1 MRVEQEKKTGN
12 VESVTLEQVPMEER
26 KSWADVAM
34 IQAGIMICV
43 PSLMLGGI
51 LAESMP
57 MSQAIWSGVIG
68 YAVIVALMIF
78 CGIMGSDLGVP
89 TCVVASGVFGKT
101 GIIKA
106 DLCIIYDL
114 HDRLVCSAERCLWLC
129 IFQSDRSKHRSK
141 NPDSGI
147 NGCVGNNHAGY
158 SCIWNQCSG

>member
-1 MRVEQEKKTGN
+1 MEQEKKTGN

-78 CGIMGSDLGVP
+78 LWNH
-89 TCVVASGVFGKT
+89 GK
-101 GIIKA
+101 
-106 DLCIIYDL
+106 
-114 HDRLVCSAERCLWLC
+114 
-129 IFQSDRSKHRSK
+129 
-141 NPDSGI
+141 
-147 NGCVGNNHAGY
+147 
-158 SCIWNQCSG
+158 

>member
-1 MRVEQEKKTGN
+1 
-12 VESVTLEQVPMEER
+12 MEER

-89 TCVVASGVFGKT
+89 TCVVASGVFGKQ
-101 GIIKA
+101 GSSKLI
-106 DLCIIYDL
+106 
-114 HDRLVCSAERCLWLC
+114 SALFM
-129 IFQSDRSKHRSK
+129 ISK

>member
-1 MRVEQEKKTGN
+1 MEQEKKTGN

-89 TCVVASGVFGKT
+89 TCVVASGVFGKQ
-101 GIIKA
+101 GSSKLI
-106 DLCIIYDL
+106 
-114 HDRLVCSAERCLWLC
+114 SALFMISMIGWFAVQMCLWLC

>member
-89 TCVVASGVFGKT
+89 TCV
-101 GIIKA
+101 
-106 DLCIIYDL
+106 YDL

>member
-1 MRVEQEKKTGN
+1 MRVEQEKKQEMWNLSHWNRFRWKREKG
-12 VESVTLEQVPMEER
+12 
-26 KSWADVAM
+26 WADVAM

-89 TCVVASGVFGKT
+89 TCVVASGVFGNR
-101 GIIKA
+101 
-106 DLCIIYDL
+106 D
-114 HDRLVCSAERCLWLC
+114 H
-129 IFQSDRSKHRSK
+129 QS
-141 NPDSGI
+141 
-147 NGCVGNNHAGY
+147 
-158 SCIWNQCSG
+158 